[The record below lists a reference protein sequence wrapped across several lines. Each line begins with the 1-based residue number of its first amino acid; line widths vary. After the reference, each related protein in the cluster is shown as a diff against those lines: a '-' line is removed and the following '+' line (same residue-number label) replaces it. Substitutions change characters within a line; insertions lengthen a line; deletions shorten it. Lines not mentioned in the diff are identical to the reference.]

1 MVFSCFEIVFES
13 FLSLTANPVET
24 RVSKAITPVSGTPI
38 SRPTLL
44 KETAGTLDDRRADM
58 TPLVTD
64 VDASDEPGSLLL
76 LDGLFIAINV
86 TLRLL
91 LVFTDPLQPEIPCIS
106 RVKWLS
112 ARDDISRH

>member
-1 MVFSCFEIVFES
+1 MNSASQTYLSLKAFDATAIGTRWSASEMVFSCFEIVFES

-64 VDASDEPGSLLL
+64 VVLAMNLA
-76 LDGLFIAINV
+76 LFYFLTAC
-86 TLRLL
+86 L
-91 LVFTDPLQPEIPCIS
+91 
-106 RVKWLS
+106 
-112 ARDDISRH
+112 

>member
-1 MVFSCFEIVFES
+1 MERDGQPVSCFEIVFES

-64 VDASDEPGSLLL
+64 VVLAMNLA
-76 LDGLFIAINV
+76 LFYFLTAC
-86 TLRLL
+86 L
-91 LVFTDPLQPEIPCIS
+91 
-106 RVKWLS
+106 
-112 ARDDISRH
+112 